1 MKPIFAILV
10 ALAFLVPAPSFADIK
25 IRGNYEVI
33 GDLEKLKGAQSIE
46 LKEFFNFSCGHC
58 YRFLETS
65 KGLREEYKDKLHHK
79 KFPIYWGNQTPYPS
93 MAYFITDGLGM
104 EEKFTQEL
112 FDTNFKLNINIFQ
125 SKVIKFLA
133 KDHGIEKEMETGMQ
147 SPKIKAK
154 VQECLELAKR
164 YNANETPTLIIN
176 DVLKVTPS
184 MSQGS
189 VDDMTK
195 NLDLIF
201 QDVLGYNES
210 STKK

>member
-1 MKPIFAILV
+1 MKFVLAIFLSLNFLIPVA
-10 ALAFLVPAPSFADIK
+10 ALAGDK
-25 IRGNYEVI
+25 IRGEYEVI
-33 GDLEKLKGAQSIE
+33 GDLKKLKGAKSIE
-46 LKEFFNFSCGHC
+46 LQEFFNFSCGHC

-65 KGLREEYKDKLHHK
+65 KDLKSKYKDKLHHK

-93 MAYFITDGLGM
+93 MAFYITDGLGM

-125 SKVIKFLA
+125 NRVIKFLA
-133 KDHGIEKEMETGMQ
+133 KDHGIEKEMATGMT
-147 SPKIKAK
+147 SAKIKAK
-154 VQECLELAKR
+154 VQNCLDLAKK

-184 MSQGS
+184 MTEGD
-189 VDDMTK
+189 VEKMTK

-201 QDVLGYNES
+201 QDVLSYN
-210 STKK
+210 

>member
-1 MKPIFAILV
+1 MLMKLVLAIFLTLNFLIPV
-10 ALAFLVPAPSFADIK
+10 SALAEDK
-25 IRGNYEVI
+25 IRGKYEVI
-33 GDLEKLKGAQSIE
+33 GDLKKLKGAKSIQ
-46 LKEFFNFSCGHC
+46 LQEFFNFSCGHC

-65 KGLREEYKDKLHHK
+65 KGLKSKYKDKLHHK

-93 MAYFITDGLGM
+93 MAFYITDGLGM

-125 SKVIKFLA
+125 NRVIKFLA
-133 KDHGIEKEMETGMQ
+133 KDHGIEKEMEKGMTAA
-147 SPKIKAK
+147 KIKAK
-154 VQECLELAKR
+154 VQNCLDLAKK

-184 MSQGS
+184 MSEGD
-189 VDDMTK
+189 VDKMTE

-201 QDVLGYNES
+201 QDVLSYN
-210 STKK
+210 

>member
-1 MKPIFAILV
+1 MKHIFAIL
-10 ALAFLVPAPSFADIK
+10 LLFSFLVPASSFADIK

-33 GDLEKLKGAQSIE
+33 GDLKKLKGAKSIE
-46 LKEFFNFSCGHC
+46 LKEFFNYSCGHC

-65 KGLREEYKDKLHHK
+65 KRLRKKYKDKLHHI

-93 MAYFITDGLGM
+93 MAFYITDGLGM

-125 SKVIKFLA
+125 SKVIRFLA
-133 KDHGIEKEMETGMQ
+133 REDGIEKEMEAGMQ

-154 VQECLELAKR
+154 VQKCLELAKK

-184 MSQGS
+184 ISKGN
-189 VDDMTK
+189 VDVMTK

-201 QDVLGYNES
+201 QDVLGYN
-210 STKK
+210 K

>member
-1 MKPIFAILV
+1 MKYLLSMLLSLIFLIPGSAC
-10 ALAFLVPAPSFADIK
+10 ADDK

-33 GDLEKLKGAQSIE
+33 GDLEKLKGAKSIE
-46 LKEFFNFSCGHC
+46 LKEFFNYSCGHC
-58 YRFLETS
+58 YKFLETS
-65 KGLREEYKDKLHHK
+65 KGLKAKYKDKLHHK

-93 MAYFITDGLGM
+93 MAFYITDGLGM

-125 SKVIKFLA
+125 TRVIKFLA
-133 KDHGIEKEMETGMQ
+133 KDHGIEKEMEAGML
-147 SPKIKAK
+147 SAKIKAK
-154 VQECLELAKR
+154 VQNCLDLAKK

-184 MSQGS
+184 ISKGD
-189 VDDMTK
+189 VEAMTK

-201 QDVLGYNES
+201 QDVLSYN
-210 STKK
+210 

>member
-1 MKPIFAILV
+1 MKQIFTILL
-10 ALAFLVPAPSFADIK
+10 ALAFLIPAPSFADNK

-33 GDLEKLKGAQSIE
+33 GDLKKLKGATSIE
-46 LKEFFNFSCGHC
+46 LKEFFNYSCGHC

-65 KGLREEYKDKLHHK
+65 KGLKKKYKDKLHHK
-79 KFPIYWGNQTPYPS
+79 KFPIYWGSQTPYPS
-93 MAYFITDGLGM
+93 MAFYITDELGM
-104 EEKFTQEL
+104 EEKFTQDL
-112 FDTNFKLNINIFQ
+112 FDTNFKLNINVFQ

-133 KDHGIEKEMETGMQ
+133 KDHGIEKEMEAGML

-154 VQECLELAKR
+154 TQNCLELAKK

-184 MSQGS
+184 ISKGD
-189 VDDMTK
+189 VDVMTK

-201 QDVLGYNES
+201 QDVLGYN
-210 STKK
+210 K

>member
-1 MKPIFAILV
+1 MKLV
-10 ALAFLVPAPSFADIK
+10 LAALLSLNFLIPASALAGDK
-25 IRGNYEVI
+25 IRGEYEVI
-33 GDLEKLKGAQSIE
+33 GDLKKLKGAKSIE
-46 LKEFFNFSCGHC
+46 LQEFFNFSCGHC

-65 KGLREEYKDKLHHK
+65 KDLKSKYKDKLHHK

-93 MAYFITDGLGM
+93 MAFYITDGLGM

-125 SKVIKFLA
+125 TRVIKFLA
-133 KDHGIEKEMETGMQ
+133 KDNGIEKEMETGMT
-147 SPKIKAK
+147 SAKIKAK
-154 VQECLELAKR
+154 VQNCLDLAKK

-184 MSQGS
+184 MSKGD
-189 VDDMTK
+189 VDKMTE

-201 QDVLGYNES
+201 QDVLSYN
-210 STKK
+210 

>member
-1 MKPIFAILV
+1 MKYLLTIILSLV
-10 ALAFLVPAPSFADIK
+10 FLIPVSAGADDK

-33 GDLEKLKGAQSIE
+33 GDLEKLKGAKSIE

-65 KGLREEYKDKLHHK
+65 KGLKAKYKDKLHHI

-93 MAYFITDGLGM
+93 MAFYIADGLGM
-104 EEKFTQEL
+104 EEKFTQKL

-125 SKVIKFLA
+125 IRVINFLA
-133 KDHGIEKEMETGMQ
+133 KEQGIEKEMEAGMK
-147 SPKIKAK
+147 SAKIKAK
-154 VQECLELAKR
+154 VQNCLDLAKK

-184 MSQGS
+184 MAKGD
-189 VDDMTK
+189 VDVMTK

-201 QDVLGYNES
+201 QDVLSYN
-210 STKK
+210 

>member
-1 MKPIFAILV
+1 MKRLLSIL
-10 ALAFLVPAPSFADIK
+10 LLLTFLIPVSSYAGDK
-25 IRGNYEVI
+25 IRGDYEVI
-33 GDLEKLKGAQSIE
+33 GDLAKLKGAKSIE
-46 LKEFFNFSCGHC
+46 LKEFFNYSCGHC

-65 KGLREEYKDKLHHK
+65 KGLRAKYKDKLHHI

-93 MAYFITDGLGM
+93 MAFYIADGLGM

-125 SKVIKFLA
+125 TKVIKFLA
-133 KDHGIEKEMETGMQ
+133 KEDGIEKEMEAGMQ
-147 SPKIKAK
+147 SAKIKEK
-154 VQECLELAKR
+154 VQNCLVLAKK

-184 MSQGS
+184 ISKGD
-189 VDDMTK
+189 VDAMTK

-201 QDVLGYNES
+201 QDILSYN
-210 STKK
+210 

>member
-1 MKPIFAILV
+1 MKYLLPLFM
-10 ALAFLVPAPSFADIK
+10 AFTFLIPVSSYSADK
-25 IRGNYEVI
+25 IRGEYEVI
-33 GDLEKLKGAQSIE
+33 GDLEKLKGAKSIE
-46 LKEFFNFSCGHC
+46 LQEFFNYSCGHC
-58 YRFLETS
+58 YKFLETS
-65 KGLREEYKDKLHHK
+65 KGLKSKYKDKLHHK

-93 MAYFITDGLGM
+93 MAFYITDGLGL

-125 SKVIKFLA
+125 TRVIKFLA

-147 SPKIKAK
+147 SAKIKAK
-154 VQECLELAKR
+154 VQNCLDLAKK

-184 MSQGS
+184 MSKGD
-189 VDDMTK
+189 VDAMTK

-201 QDVLGYNES
+201 QDVLSYN
-210 STKK
+210 

>member
-1 MKPIFAILV
+1 MKYLLTIILS
-10 ALAFLVPAPSFADIK
+10 LAFLIPVSAGADDK

-33 GDLEKLKGAQSIE
+33 GDLEKLKGAKSIE

-58 YRFLETS
+58 YQFLETS
-65 KGLREEYKDKLHHK
+65 KGLRAKYKDKLHHI

-93 MAYFITDGLGM
+93 MAFYITDGLGM

-125 SKVIKFLA
+125 TKVINFLA
-133 KDHGIEKEMETGMQ
+133 KEQGIEKEMEAGMK
-147 SPKIKAK
+147 SAKIKAK
-154 VQECLELAKR
+154 VQNCLDLAKK

-184 MSQGS
+184 MAKGD
-189 VDDMTK
+189 VDVMTK

-201 QDVLGYNES
+201 QDVLSYN
-210 STKK
+210 

>member
-1 MKPIFAILV
+1 MKYLLTIILSLV
-10 ALAFLVPAPSFADIK
+10 FLIPVSAGADDK

-33 GDLEKLKGAQSIE
+33 GDLEKLKGAKSIE

-65 KGLREEYKDKLHHK
+65 KGLKAKYKDKLHHI

-93 MAYFITDGLGM
+93 MAFYIADGLGM
-104 EEKFTQEL
+104 EEKFTQKL

-125 SKVIKFLA
+125 IRVINFLA
-133 KDHGIEKEMETGMQ
+133 KEQGIEKEMEAGMK
-147 SPKIKAK
+147 SAKIKAK
-154 VQECLELAKR
+154 VQNCLDLAKK
-164 YNANETPTLIIN
+164 YNANETLTLIIN

-184 MSQGS
+184 MAKGD
-189 VDDMTK
+189 VDVMTK

-201 QDVLGYNES
+201 QDVLSYN
-210 STKK
+210 

>member
-1 MKPIFAILV
+1 MKYLLTIILSLV
-10 ALAFLVPAPSFADIK
+10 FLIPVSAGADDK

-33 GDLEKLKGAQSIE
+33 GDLEKLKGAKSIE

-65 KGLREEYKDKLHHK
+65 KGLKAKYKDKLHHI

-93 MAYFITDGLGM
+93 MAFYIADGLGM

-125 SKVIKFLA
+125 IRVINFLA
-133 KDHGIEKEMETGMQ
+133 KEQGIEKEMEAGMK
-147 SPKIKAK
+147 SAKIKAK
-154 VQECLELAKR
+154 VQNCLDLAKK

-184 MSQGS
+184 MAKGD
-189 VDDMTK
+189 VDVMTK

-201 QDVLGYNES
+201 QDVLSYN
-210 STKK
+210 

>member
-1 MKPIFAILV
+1 MKYLLTIILS
-10 ALAFLVPAPSFADIK
+10 LAFLIPVSAGADDK

-33 GDLEKLKGAQSIE
+33 GDLEKLKGAKSIE

-58 YRFLETS
+58 YRFLKTS
-65 KGLREEYKDKLHHK
+65 KGLRAKYKDKLHHI

-93 MAYFITDGLGM
+93 MAFYIADGLGM

-125 SKVIKFLA
+125 TKVINFLA
-133 KDHGIEKEMETGMQ
+133 KEQGIEKEMEAGMK
-147 SPKIKAK
+147 SAKIKAK
-154 VQECLELAKR
+154 VQNCLDLAKK

-184 MSQGS
+184 MAKGD
-189 VDDMTK
+189 VDVMTK

-201 QDVLGYNES
+201 QDVLSYN
-210 STKK
+210 